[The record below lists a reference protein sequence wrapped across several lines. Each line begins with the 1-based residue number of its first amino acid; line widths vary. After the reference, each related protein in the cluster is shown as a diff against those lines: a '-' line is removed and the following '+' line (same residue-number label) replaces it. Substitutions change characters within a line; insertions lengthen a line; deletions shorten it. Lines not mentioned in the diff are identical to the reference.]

1 MEEMESP
8 RLKVL
13 MKVRNLAIHDD
24 DFRREVMKDPGKAL
38 RENGFAL
45 NTEELITLAG
55 FHRLVEDLRGER
67 DEELV
72 EVLKKN
78 KGDHRWGR

>member
-13 MKVRNLAIHDD
+13 MKVRNLAIQDD
-24 DFRREVMKDPGKAL
+24 DFRREVMADPGKAL

-45 NTEELITLAG
+45 NTEELIILAG
-55 FHRLVEDLRGER
+55 FHRLVEDLRER

-72 EVLKKN
+72 KVLKKN
-78 KGDHRWGR
+78 TGKHRWGR